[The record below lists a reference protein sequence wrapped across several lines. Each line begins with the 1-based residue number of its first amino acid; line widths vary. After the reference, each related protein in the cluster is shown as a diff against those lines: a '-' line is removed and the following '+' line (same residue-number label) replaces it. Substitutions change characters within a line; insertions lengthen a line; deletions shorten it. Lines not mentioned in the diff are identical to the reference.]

1 MRQEDRKGSFS
12 DQLYNWSDIIVS
24 LLIVNAFC
32 YGSNQI
38 LKLEQAPR
46 VQNWRRFNQ
55 ACLRSK
61 QGLVGPIAGN
71 RQTASFVVVKTQDFP
86 STHLPDLENGKALS
100 FERMKRMGDQRPSQ
114 RGIGQEGS
122 LNGLSQLS
130 EIGSFKE
137 HCSM

>member
-1 MRQEDRKGSFS
+1 MRQEDRKGSLS

-86 STHLPDLENGKALS
+86 STHLPDFENGKALS

-114 RGIGQEGS
+114 RGIGPKCS
-122 LNGLSQLS
+122 LNGLSRRYGI
-130 EIGSFKE
+130 EWCKRR
-137 HCSM
+137 CC